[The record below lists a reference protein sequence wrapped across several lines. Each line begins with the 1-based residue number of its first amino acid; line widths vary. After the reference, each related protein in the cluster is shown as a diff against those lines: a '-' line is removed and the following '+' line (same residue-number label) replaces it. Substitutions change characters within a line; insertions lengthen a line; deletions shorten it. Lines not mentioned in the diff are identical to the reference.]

1 MNLRTIFIMYIICT
15 ILITIST
22 IGMFLLDKNSSVLFM
37 LGLIIVD
44 MITLTLMFELYKLID
59 KDWTKIFDLQK
70 KIDEEKKY
78 IDYFIEKFKI
88 KIICI
93 DNEIHFTSAYEFETI
108 FNTAESLMIIIEKI
122 KKSNDLT
129 KYENLIDNRITF
141 MIIMLKEYENF
152 WDNYFTS
159 REGTNNVSEEILKK
173 EQQEYDMIK
182 NKYNILK
189 ILQFLEM
196 EFAKIVIYRS

>member
-70 KIDEEKKY
+70 
-78 IDYFIEKFKI
+78 
-88 KIICI
+88 
-93 DNEIHFTSAYEFETI
+93 
-108 FNTAESLMIIIEKI
+108 
-122 KKSNDLT
+122 
-129 KYENLIDNRITF
+129 
-141 MIIMLKEYENF
+141 
-152 WDNYFTS
+152 
-159 REGTNNVSEEILKK
+159 
-173 EQQEYDMIK
+173 
-182 NKYNILK
+182 NILITLLK
-189 ILQFLEM
+189 NL
-196 EFAKIVIYRS
+196 R

>member
-70 KIDEEKKY
+70 RSMKK
-78 IDYFIEKFKI
+78 K
-88 KIICI
+88 
-93 DNEIHFTSAYEFETI
+93 
-108 FNTAESLMIIIEKI
+108 
-122 KKSNDLT
+122 
-129 KYENLIDNRITF
+129 
-141 MIIMLKEYENF
+141 
-152 WDNYFTS
+152 
-159 REGTNNVSEEILKK
+159 
-173 EQQEYDMIK
+173 
-182 NKYNILK
+182 NILITLLK
-189 ILQFLEM
+189 NL
-196 EFAKIVIYRS
+196 R